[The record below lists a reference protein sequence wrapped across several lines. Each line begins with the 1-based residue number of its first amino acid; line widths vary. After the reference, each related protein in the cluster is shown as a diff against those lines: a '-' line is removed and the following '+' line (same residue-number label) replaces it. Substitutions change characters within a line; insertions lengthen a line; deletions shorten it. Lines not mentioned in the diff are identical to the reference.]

1 LNARVRVRWKTGAML
16 AVLCGM
22 ALMMA
27 GEALPLRS
35 LLLGGALVI
44 AGGLLCAV
52 VGIASE

>member
-1 LNARVRVRWKTGAML
+1 ML